1 MPFSAA
7 TEEPSMI
14 VCSCNFLSK
23 ADILATAEMLQREQ
37 PGRPLT
43 PARIYRALQVRAQC
57 TVCFALVRRLVME
70 SGLAVTCPE
79 PLGSGSEDERDPA
92 LFA

>member
-1 MPFSAA
+1 
-7 TEEPSMI
+7 MI
-14 VCSCNFLSK
+14 VCSCNILTK
-23 ADILATAEMLQREQ
+23 AQIVATAEALQRAQ

-57 TVCFALVRRLVME
+57 TVCFALVRRIVME
-70 SGLAVTCPE
+70 SGLVVTCPE

-92 LFA
+92 FFG